1 MSSIIKLNEG
11 NCQNCYKCIRHC
23 PIKAI
28 SFSGGKVQI
37 IEDECVLCGTCVD
50 VCPQNARFT
59 TDHRPKVL
67 ELLKGPDPVY
77 VTLAPSTRATSPTS
91 PLSSS
96 RPPSRPWALPGWRRP
111 PWAPTR
117 PPAPTPS

>member
-77 VTLAPSTRATSPTS
+77 VTLAPSYKSYFTDLTFEQ
-91 PLSSS
+91 LSA
-96 RPPSRPWALPGWRRP
+96 ALKAVGFAGVEEGGCP
-111 PWAPTR
+111 
-117 PPAPTPS
+117 